1 MFLLNSRLGLFTAA
15 PLRGHPFFRSYGAN
29 LPSSLTWFLSRTLV
43 YSTIP
48 PVSVCGTDAMASTLR
63 SFSWQ
68 RSITCTLRWLALD
81 LCRRICQ
88 SGDLRELDLNPMRGQ
103 ASFLRPSFTP
113 SQRCRN
119 VRLLS
124 ITYAFRPRLR
134 VRLTPGGRPWPGKPW
149 NFGDRDSYPVS
160 RYSCLHGHLSAV
172 QRGSPLTFSPA
183 CNALLPRHCCHPR
196 RRL

>member
-1 MFLLNSRLGLFTAA
+1 M
-15 PLRGHPFFRSYGAN
+15 
-29 LPSSLTWFLSRTLV
+29 PSSLTWFLSRTLV
-43 YSTIP
+43 YSTFP

-68 RSITCTLRWLALD
+68 RSITCTLRWLTLD
-81 LCRRICQ
+81 LGRRIFL
-88 SGDLRELDLNPMRGQ
+88 SGDHEALELNPMRAQ
-103 ASFLRPSFTP
+103 VSFLRPSITP
-113 SQRCRN
+113 PCRYRN

-160 RYSCLHGHLSAV
+160 RYSCLHGHFQAV

-183 CNALLPRHCCHPR
+183 WNALLPRCYHHPR